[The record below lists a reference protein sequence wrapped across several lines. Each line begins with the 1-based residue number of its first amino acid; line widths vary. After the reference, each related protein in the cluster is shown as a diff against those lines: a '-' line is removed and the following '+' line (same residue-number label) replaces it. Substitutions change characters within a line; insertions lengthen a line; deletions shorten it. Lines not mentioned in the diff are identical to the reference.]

1 MDMSFTASIAYT
13 FFPRTK
19 LQLLLQVN
27 KTNSKHFSSTF
38 VFIAIQPLTPSIMK
52 KVLFMTSVICM
63 LCSTLTFAQS
73 ARSEREKEWRAER
86 ERQRAAARTEEMH
99 EDSVAYRAALTAL
112 KDGNWVLEANNVNF
126 FNGITRFV
134 SSNTNYISC
143 EDGEGTV
150 QTAFNNF
157 TYSPNGLGGVTVQG
171 DISGERLSADKDG
184 NVYYSF
190 NIQGSAISAT
200 VYLTLTAGT
209 NQASAMVNPNFSG
222 RTMTFDGYLV
232 PYSQAS
238 IFQGTPQW

>member
-1 MDMSFTASIAYT
+1 
-13 FFPRTK
+13 
-19 LQLLLQVN
+19 
-27 KTNSKHFSSTF
+27 
-38 VFIAIQPLTPSIMK
+38 MK
-52 KVLFMTSVICM
+52 KLLYLTGAICIL
-63 LCSTLTFAQS
+63 LCTPASAQS
-73 ARSEREKEWRAER
+73 NKSEREKEWRAAR
-86 ERQRAAARTEEMH
+86 ERKRAEARALEHQQDSIAFNAA
-99 EDSVAYRAALTAL
+99 VKAL
-112 KDGNWVLEANNVNF
+112 KEGNWVLEATNINF
-126 FNGITRFV
+126 YNGITRFV

-143 EDGEGTV
+143 EDEEGTI